1 MPAFERET
9 FGSKRM
15 VGWILSFSPSNL
27 QLGSRNFK
35 KVWGSTSGS
44 LGLGLLIGKELVG
57 MCVWGLI
64 YDLLLPFGNQ
74 VGTWYY

>member
-1 MPAFERET
+1 MPAIERKK

-27 QLGSRNFK
+27 QLGNRNFK
-35 KVWGSTSGS
+35 KVWGSMSGS

-57 MCVWGLI
+57 MCVCVCVCVCWG
-64 YDLLLPFGNQ
+64 GGGR
-74 VGTWYY
+74 V